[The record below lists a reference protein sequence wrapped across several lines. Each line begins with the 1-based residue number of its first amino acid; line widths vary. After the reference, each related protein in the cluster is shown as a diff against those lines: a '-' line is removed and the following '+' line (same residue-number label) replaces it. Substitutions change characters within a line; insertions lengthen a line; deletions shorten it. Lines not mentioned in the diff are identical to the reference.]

1 MEDLDRLLREITKD
15 NGILKDRLA
24 RLRLES
30 VQAWNKGDGR
40 ELLRLSFLETQI
52 NGVMGRDATQKV

>member
-15 NGILKDRLA
+15 NGILKRHLA

-30 VQAWNKGDGR
+30 IEAWNRGDQR
-40 ELLRLSFLETQI
+40 SLFRLSFLENQV
-52 NGVMGRDATQKV
+52 NRVMGRDATQKV